1 MFGASSYAS
10 ESTQLS
16 LHPGDL
22 ELGESSGR
30 HAALDFEVDI
40 LAALAAGLRQGAASV
55 GFTEVDGSTSA
66 PDFAGQ
72 IYHRYSGNGGGA
84 TVLAR
89 VLGSPSGYA
98 GIAQVGVEV
107 GYRKGDQASATAAR
121 TIATSVE
128 DSLRNLNTLGSLSRK
143 SAITQPMKTQ
153 AKSSLG

>member
-22 ELGESSGR
+22 ELGESSGQ
-30 HAALDFEVDI
+30 HAALDFEEDI
-40 LAALAAGLRQGAASV
+40 LAALAAGLRQGAATA
-55 GFTEVDGSTSA
+55 GFTEVDGSTSV

-72 IYHRYSGNGGGA
+72 IYRRYSRDGA

-89 VLGSPSGYA
+89 VCGSPSGYA

-107 GYRKGDQASATAAR
+107 GYRKGDQAGATAAC

-128 DSLRNLNTLGSLSRK
+128 DSLRNLSTLGSLSRK
-143 SAITQPMKTQ
+143 SAVTQAMKTQ
-153 AKSSLG
+153 AKTSLG